1 MDELVS
7 QSEGKQ
13 EAKAAFFFFF
23 SVLSSG
29 LPPKGDKEIC
39 RSHVGRAFVLH
50 II

>member
-13 EAKAAFFFFF
+13 EAKAAFFFF